1 MNNFQIPLI
10 NYPELEAMP
19 LPLRPAWSMT
29 SAACPARPPAAELP
43 RPKAALTAATWSDTG
58 IVPNSW
64 DTPTDIWE
72 SSRAWMA
79 AISACSAFPRAV
91 AVLKFFKKGLRIVKN
106 CPKIAPEIA
115 PEISP
120 NQNTQPFYRKLVHF
134 KKKTRLFCW
143 VLLIKS
149 GGNLHSKNF
158 EIITPILIILF
169 VGNGEKIC

>member
-91 AVLKFFKKGLRIVKN
+91 AVLKFFKKRVKN
-106 CPKIAPEIA
+106 C
-115 PEISP
+115 
-120 NQNTQPFYRKLVHF
+120 QKL
-134 KKKTRLFCW
+134 
-143 VLLIKS
+143 
-149 GGNLHSKNF
+149 SKNCPRNLPRNLPESEYSAF
-158 EIITPILIILF
+158 LQEIGAFQKKNSTILLGSSDQKRWKFTLKKFRNYNSHFDNF
-169 VGNGEKIC
+169 VCR